1 METFYLAL
9 VIFIFIIA
17 VFGLWAGVSNDAVNF
32 LNSAIG
38 AKAGSFKAIMAVASI
53 GIFAGAAMSNGM
65 IEVAQNGVYQPQ
77 WFSLSELMC
86 ILLAIMLSNVIL
98 IDIFNS
104 LGLPTSTTVSLVFAM
119 LGGTFIMAF
128 VKVVDNPVLNM
139 GDLINTEK
147 ALQMIFA
154 IFVSVAIA
162 FFFGTVVQYLARL
175 IFKFNYTKQMKY
187 FGAIFCGFAITSIVY
202 FILFKGLK
210 DSSLMTPENKV
221 WIEEHTQIL
230 MLICFVGFTL
240 LMQLLSMLKV
250 NILKIVVLTG
260 TFALAL
266 AFAGNDLVNF
276 IGVPLVSLASYQD
289 FIANANGLSP
299 EQFMMANINP
309 DINPNASG
317 AANQIF
323 LFIAGAIMVLA
334 LVTSKKAHNVIK
346 TSLNLSRQDAGE
358 EGFGTSPIAR
368 RLVRMTTN
376 TSSFVSNAIPTKV
389 LNWINSRFDKDD
401 AIMENGAAF
410 DLIRAAVNLVLA
422 SLLIA
427 LGTSLKLPLST
438 TYVTFMV
445 AMGTSLADRA
455 WGRESAVYR
464 ITGVISVV
472 GGWFITAGAAFLIC
486 AIICAI
492 IYFGGTI
499 AIIILGIFVA
509 YLLIR
514 SEIAYKKKTEKE
526 KESTVAQDMATNKD
540 KQLALPLLRQFS
552 REEFA
557 KVIGWAAD
565 LYNRVSTGFLRES
578 YRTLRKASNDI
589 EIERL
594 YFKQVKRMGTIG
606 VSNLSDQDGLE
617 KGLYYFQG
625 NDFAYDIVHAIKRT
639 CDPCLEHTDNSFNPL
654 TQQQRER
661 FEEIAQAIVEFL
673 EKSQK
678 SIEQENYDNLLSLY
692 DQGNYLIN
700 QLGVI
705 KREEIQ
711 HMREQVANVKV
722 EIVYLTIIQE
732 SQNVVAYTINL
743 LKMNRKFQDEN
754 S

>member
-38 AKAGSFKAIMAVASI
+38 AKVGSFKIIMGVAAI
-53 GIFAGAAMSNGM
+53 GIFTGAAMSNGM

-77 WFSLSELMC
+77 WFSLHELMC
-86 ILLAIMLSNVIL
+86 ILLAIMLANVIL

-119 LGGTFIMAF
+119 LGGTFVMAL
-128 VKVVDNPVLNM
+128 VKVIDNPILNM

-147 ALQMIFA
+147 ALQMIVA

-162 FFFGTVVQYLARL
+162 FTFGIVVQYLARL

-187 FGAIFCGFAITSIVY
+187 FGAIFCGFAITSIAY

-210 DSSLMTPENKV
+210 DSSLMTPENKL
-221 WIEEHTQIL
+221 WIEQNTQLI
-230 MLICFVGFTL
+230 MLGCFVGFTI

-250 NILKIVVLTG
+250 NILKIVVLLG

-289 FIANANGLSP
+289 FVMNANGLTP

-317 AANQIF
+317 TANQIF
-323 LFIAGAIMVLA
+323 LFIAGVIMVLA

-376 TSSFVSNAIPTKV
+376 ASSFVSNAIPAKA

-410 DLIRAAVNLVLA
+410 DLIRAAVNLILA

-472 GGWFITAGAAFLIC
+472 GGWLITAGAAFLIC
-486 AIICAI
+486 ALICAI

-499 AIIILGIFVA
+499 AIIVISIFVA

-514 SEIAYKKKTEKE
+514 SEISYKKKVEKE
-526 KESTVAQDMATNKD
+526 KESTVAQDMANNKD
-540 KQLALPLLRQFS
+540 KQQALPLLRQFS

-654 TQQQRER
+654 NEIQRER

-673 EKSQK
+673 GKSQK
-678 SIEQENYDNLLSLY
+678 SIEQERYDELFDLY
-692 DQGNYLIN
+692 NQGNYLIN